1 MMMMDGMCNYGE
13 SQSPINIV
21 EKDAMLEP
29 VPSVIALY
37 TDYIDGRVENK
48 LGKISFMLDSPSIF
62 TVHQVPMRTKNQV
75 FNLDRVDF
83 HWGNNDQTGSEHSI
97 DNQYYPLEAQ
107 FIFFD
112 RKYNSLDKAKSHYSA
127 IVAFSVLFD
136 IGVENKLM
144 NQLLFDG
151 IDSNTFY
158 NGSNFSV
165 SVELEKLLPANYDSR
180 FYFYNGSL
188 TFPGCE
194 QDVAWLIFENRLTI
208 STEQMSKFRLFKQ
221 NSSISSVLSPNYRS
235 TRALGQ
241 RTVFV
246 SWLEHSGQGPT
257 GNTYILGLFFIL
269 SSIFITVGLA
279 LKSYFS
285 SRIIPKKS

>member
-1 MMMMDGMCNYGE
+1 MNHYQEICDSKE

-21 EKDAMLEP
+21 DKDVMLEA

-37 TDYIDGRVENK
+37 TDYIDGLVENK
-48 LGKISFMLDSPSIF
+48 LGKISFTVDSPSKF
-62 TVHQVPMRTKNQV
+62 TVHQIPMRTKTQV

-83 HWGNNDQTGSEHSI
+83 HWGNDDQKGSEHSI
-97 DNQYYPLEAQ
+97 DDQFFPLEAQ

-112 RKYNSLDKAKSHYSA
+112 RKYNSLDKAKNHYSA
-127 IVAFSVLFD
+127 IVAFSVLFN
-136 IGVENKLM
+136 IGAENKLI
-144 NQLLFDG
+144 NQLLFNG

-165 SVELEKLLPANYDSR
+165 SVELDKLLPSNYDSR

-188 TFPGCE
+188 TGPGCE
-194 QDVAWLIFENRLTI
+194 QDVAWLIFENHLTI

-235 TRALGQ
+235 TRPLGE
-241 RTVFV
+241 RTVFI

-257 GNTYILGLFFIL
+257 GNTYILALFFIL
-269 SSIFITVGLA
+269 SSIFITVG
-279 LKSYFS
+279 F
-285 SRIIPKKS
+285 